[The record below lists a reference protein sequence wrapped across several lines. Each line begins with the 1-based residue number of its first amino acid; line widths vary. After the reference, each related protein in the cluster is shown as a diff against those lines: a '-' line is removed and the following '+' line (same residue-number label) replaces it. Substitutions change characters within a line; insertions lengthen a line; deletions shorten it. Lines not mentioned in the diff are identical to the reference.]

1 MKSNIMLHIIKAFF
15 CLLLS
20 PFRAL
25 HNWCCKKRLRKYLLP
40 TKVSEED
47 LIKPQKHNDIHE
59 KVGLVSPNNPSED
72 HIVDFDQAWS
82 NNWDT
87 EGEQNVNQKSS
98 QINPVNKIEQYRS
111 EICRQK
117 SRPVDATEIEPDVNF
132 FAEMEPENIAQA
144 KIFVGGNGS
153 NLSERKNRLSFS
165 MNGQVPE
172 EKSNGDPVSSSDFNF
187 YIPRTKNI
195 LLCGEESR
203 MIKKD
208 HLILDSNSNAF
219 FFLFKGV

>member
-1 MKSNIMLHIIKAFF
+1 M
-15 CLLLS
+15 
-20 PFRAL
+20 
-25 HNWCCKKRLRKYLLP
+25 LP

-47 LIKPQKHNDIHE
+47 LIKAQQHNDIHE
-59 KVGLVSPNNPSED
+59 KVGLLSPDNSSED

-87 EGEQNVNQKSS
+87 EGEQNVNQNSS

-117 SRPVDATEIEPDVNF
+117 SQPVDATEIEPDVNF

-153 NLSERKNRLSFS
+153 NNGHLSERKNRLSFS
-165 MNGQVPE
+165 MNEQVPE
-172 EKSNGDPVSSSDFNF
+172 ETSNGDPVSSSDFNF
-187 YIPRTKNI
+187 HITN
-195 LLCGEESR
+195 
-203 MIKKD
+203 
-208 HLILDSNSNAF
+208 
-219 FFLFKGV
+219 

>member
-1 MKSNIMLHIIKAFF
+1 M
-15 CLLLS
+15 
-20 PFRAL
+20 
-25 HNWCCKKRLRKYLLP
+25 LP

-47 LIKPQKHNDIHE
+47 LIKAQHNDMHE
-59 KVGLVSPNNPSED
+59 KVGLLSPDNSSED

-117 SRPVDATEIEPDVNF
+117 SQPADATEVEPDINF

-144 KIFVGGNGS
+144 KIFVGGNAS
-153 NLSERKNRLSFS
+153 NNGHLSERKNRLSFS
-165 MNGQVPE
+165 MNEQVPE

-187 YIPRTKNI
+187 CK
-195 LLCGEESR
+195 G
-203 MIKKD
+203 
-208 HLILDSNSNAF
+208 AF
-219 FFLFKGV
+219 TYDVRFLGR

>member
-1 MKSNIMLHIIKAFF
+1 MKSNIMFHIIKAIF
-15 CLLLS
+15 CFLLS

-47 LIKPQKHNDIHE
+47 LIKPQHNDMHE
-59 KVGLVSPNNPSED
+59 KVGLLSPDNSSED

-87 EGEQNVNQKSS
+87 EGEQNVNQNSS
-98 QINPVNKIEQYRS
+98 QITPVDKIEQYRS

-117 SRPVDATEIEPDVNF
+117 SKPVDATEVEPDINF

-144 KIFVGGNGS
+144 KVFVGGNGS
-153 NLSERKNRLSFS
+153 NNGHLSERKNRLSVS
-165 MNGQVPE
+165 MSEQIPE
-172 EKSNGDPVSSSDFNF
+172 EKSNIGDPVSLSDF
-187 YIPRTKNI
+187 YIYFMNKNI
-195 LLCGEESR
+195 LLCGV
-203 MIKKD
+203 D
-208 HLILDSNSNAF
+208 
-219 FFLFKGV
+219 

>member
-1 MKSNIMLHIIKAFF
+1 MKSNIMLHIIKTIF
-15 CLLLS
+15 CFLLS

-47 LIKPQKHNDIHE
+47 LIKAQHNDMHE
-59 KVGLVSPNNPSED
+59 KVGLLSPDNSSED

-117 SRPVDATEIEPDVNF
+117 SQPVDATEVEPDINF

-144 KIFVGGNGS
+144 KVFVGGNGS

-165 MNGQVPE
+165 MNEQVPE
-172 EKSNGDPVSSSDFNF
+172 EKSNGDPVSSCDFNF
-187 YIPRTKNI
+187 YITN
-195 LLCGEESR
+195 
-203 MIKKD
+203 
-208 HLILDSNSNAF
+208 
-219 FFLFKGV
+219 

>member
-47 LIKPQKHNDIHE
+47 LNKAQQHNDIH
-59 KVGLVSPNNPSED
+59 KNVGVLSPNNSSED

-82 NNWDT
+82 DNWDT

-117 SRPVDATEIEPDVNF
+117 SQPVDATEVEPDINF

-153 NLSERKNRLSFS
+153 NNGHLSERKNRLSFS
-165 MNGQVPE
+165 MNEQVPE

-203 MIKKD
+203 MIKKGSSY
-208 HLILDSNSNAF
+208 LG
-219 FFLFKGV
+219 FK